1 MRRWQWS
8 LLLVVFW
15 LVAGANFGCTREHR
29 ADTLTVP
36 NLPRP
41 VARERALVTT
51 AGQSTDGLITAKIL
65 ERLSISYEFRSR
77 VTAEDLTSRFQSLIV
92 TVGAASTGLR
102 AAGLTEEEERVRV
115 VELLREARSR
125 GMAVVVV
132 YLGGAN
138 RRGRFTDDLLSLAV
152 PYADYLVAV
161 REGDRDH
168 LISELAETYGV
179 YITLTKDIE
188 GVRMPLGSAFR

>member
-1 MRRWQWS
+1 MNRWQ
-8 LLLVVFW
+8 LILVVMV
-15 LVAGANFGCTREHR
+15 LVAGMAAGCTPVQQ

-41 VARERALVTT
+41 IARERALVTT
-51 AGQSTDGLITAKIL
+51 AGQSTDGLITAKML

-77 VTAEDLTSRFQSLIV
+77 VTADNLTDRFRSLIV
-92 TVGAASTGLR
+92 TVGAASSGLR
-102 AAGLTEEEERVRV
+102 VAGLTEEEERERV
-115 VELLREARSR
+115 VALLRQARSR

-138 RRGRFTDDLLSLAV
+138 RRGRFTDELLSLVV
-152 PYADYLVAV
+152 PFADYLVAV

-168 LISELAETYGV
+168 VISSLAETYNV
-179 YITLTKDIE
+179 PLTLARDIE